1 MCIIKYDNVS
11 LGYDGKD
18 IIENI
23 SFCVN
28 PGDYVCIVGE
38 NGSGKSTLTKGL
50 LGLIKPY
57 KGRIELNCSRIGY
70 LPQQT
75 LLQRDFPASVYEIV
89 LSGCLNRHMLIPFYT
104 KKDKAAANKAI
115 KKMEIES
122 LKKRSYQELS
132 GGQQQ
137 RVLLA
142 RALCAAGGLIVLDE
156 PAAGLDPIITNELY
170 SLIFELNQK
179 DSLTVMMVSH
189 DIEAACRYATHI
201 LHIKNN
207 SYYFG
212 TVSDYKKTD
221 IGKYFIGGS
230 QK

>member
-1 MCIIKYDNVS
+1 MCIIKYENVS
-11 LGYDGKD
+11 LGYDGKS

-28 PGDYVCIVGE
+28 SGDYVCIVGE

-57 KGRIELNCSRIGY
+57 AGQIELNCSQIGY

-75 LLQRDFPASVYEIV
+75 VLQRDFPASVYEIV
-89 LSGCLNRHMLIPFYT
+89 LSGRLNKHRFLPFYN
-104 KKDKAAANKAI
+104 KKDKKAAKYAI
-115 KKMEIES
+115 EKMEIAD
-122 LKKRSYQELS
+122 LKKHSYQELS

-142 RALCAAGGLIVLDE
+142 RAICAAGGLLILDE

-170 SLIFELNQK
+170 SLIFELNQRDK
-179 DSLTVMMVSH
+179 MTVIMVSH
-189 DIEAACRYATHI
+189 DIDAACRYASHI
-201 LHIKNN
+201 LHIKDNA
-207 SYYFG
+207 YYFG
-212 TVSDYKKTD
+212 TVSEYKKTD

-230 QK
+230 LK